1 MNENQIYCEKCG
13 FPPEY
18 CEYSLVCKGAKKETQ
33 PKVDA
38 KIIVTT
44 KRVSGNKKVTLVRN
58 LHLLMSQAAMKEL
71 AKKCSKTIACG
82 SSLIKNGSGTED
94 MSVQTTED
102 HRVIE
107 ILVKAGISKDKI
119 ERIVKS

>member
-1 MNENQIYCEKCG
+1 MGEEELVYCEKCG

-18 CEYSLVCKGAKKETQ
+18 CEYSPICMGSKKQTQ
-33 PKVDA
+33 ANTDS

-58 LHLLMSQAAMKEL
+58 LHIFMNQDKIKEL

-82 SSLIKNGSGTED
+82 SSLVKNGSGSLD
-94 MSVQTTED
+94 LSVQTSED
-102 HRVIE
+102 ARVIE
-107 ILVKAGISKDKI
+107 ILTKSGIGLERI
-119 ERIVKS
+119 ERIVK